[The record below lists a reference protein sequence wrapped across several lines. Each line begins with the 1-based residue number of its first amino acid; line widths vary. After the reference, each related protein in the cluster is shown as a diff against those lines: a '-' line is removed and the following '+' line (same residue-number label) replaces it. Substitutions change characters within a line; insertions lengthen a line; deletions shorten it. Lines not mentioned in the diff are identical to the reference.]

1 MPDRHWGKSLA
12 LVLERIFGY
21 RSSPMTPVIRLAREK
36 AETDSRPQRLAA
48 EVTTPTLGYSLALLT
63 TFTA

>member
-1 MPDRHWGKSLA
+1 MPDQHWGKSLA
-12 LVLERIFGY
+12 LVLKRIFGY
-21 RSSPMTPVIRLAREK
+21 RLSPMMPVIRLFREK

-48 EVTTPTLGYSLALLT
+48 EVTTPTLCYSLALLI